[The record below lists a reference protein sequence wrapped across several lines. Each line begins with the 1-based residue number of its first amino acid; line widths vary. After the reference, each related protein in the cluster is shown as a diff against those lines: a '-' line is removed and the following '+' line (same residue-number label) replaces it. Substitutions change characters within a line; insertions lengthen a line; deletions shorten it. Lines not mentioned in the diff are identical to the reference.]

1 MAVKKNISKGRRR
14 IRKYKYL
21 FLELGKKINNSSIVK
36 KIAFRFPNGYR
47 FLSARFSLYRFSGL
61 PLTFLVFTAFANFI
75 VFNELADL
83 IVTSHGIV
91 ALDTSISQFFFDL
104 RTKEVAVPM
113 FYFSK
118 IGSFPF
124 VMGVGAITIVVLIY
138 FRKYVYILALVVSL
152 CGTALTI
159 YFSKPHY
166 QRARPDMFKY
176 YDASSFSFPSGHSII
191 AVAFYGLL
199 LYFLIRNIK
208 KQMTVS
214 IIAALIFINSIG
226 FSRIYLGVH
235 YFTDVIAGFALG
247 ALWLMLAISIVEWE
261 NTKGVE

>member
-1 MAVKKNISKGRRR
+1 MAVKTISSGRRR

-21 FLELGKKINNSSIVK
+21 FLELGKKINNSEVVM
-36 KIAFRFPNGYR
+36 AFAGRFPGAYR
-47 FLSARFSLYRFSGL
+47 FLAARLSLYKFSGL
-61 PLTFLVFTAFANFI
+61 PLTFLLVVAYSNYL
-75 VFNELADL
+75 VFNQVSDIIIEKE
-83 IVTSHGIV
+83 GIV
-91 ALDTSISQFFFDL
+91 NLDTSISQYFYDL
-104 RTKEVAVPM
+104 RTEKVAIPM

-124 VMGVGAITIVVLIY
+124 VIGIAAVVAVLLL
-138 FRKYVYILALVVSL
+138 FLKKYVYILALLVSL
-152 CGTALTI
+152 SGTGLTV

-166 QRARPDMFKY
+166 QRARPDLFKY

-199 LYFLIRNIK
+199 FYFLIRNIK
-208 KQMTVS
+208 KHLGYSMTGAFVFVN
-214 IIAALIFINSIG
+214 LIG

-235 YFTDVIAGFALG
+235 YFTDVVAGFALG

-261 NTKGVE
+261 NTKGIE